1 MRIRRT
7 GYARCMVKWRAPRGA
22 DRSAAAA
29 GTPSDER
36 SAVESEDHA
45 CDPTSDEKIV
55 DLRSEE
61 SAALAKWKDRLGRY
75 VDGQG
80 ALDALRLRRPSE
92 PPWPAPDNPMLAY
105 LYERSRE
112 IVITEGLDTAL
123 AWLASNAWFEGAIA
137 ERSRF
142 ARHLDTD

>member
-1 MRIRRT
+1 M
-7 GYARCMVKWRAPRGA
+7 ARWRAPRGA
-22 DRSAAAA
+22 DRGVSAS
-29 GTPSDER
+29 TPSDELL
-36 SAVESEDHA
+36 AGVAHDEDA
-45 CDPTSDEKIV
+45 FDRTPDEKIV
-55 DLRSEE
+55 DLRGDD
-61 SAALAKWKDRLGRY
+61 SAALAKWRERLGRY

-112 IVITEGLDTAL
+112 IVITDGADTAL

-142 ARHLDTD
+142 ARHLNTD